1 MSFPLAVT
9 RRLYRIPPPPAP
21 RPLHGRFR
29 IGLAQRAAL
38 GMIDLP
44 REVTIAPRDPRAL
57 RFDSSERSIDYEF
70 AIGD

>member
-1 MSFPLAVT
+1 
-9 RRLYRIPPPPAP
+9 
-21 RPLHGRFR
+21 
-29 IGLAQRAAL
+29 
-38 GMIDLP
+38 MIDLP